1 MATPF
6 AETQNYARYGGIPV
20 KKIAALALACILLC
34 MSLTGCSDGSSVS
47 SAPTQQPNFLPD
59 ATALPVDSGS
69 AAEVLQT
76 QPTAE
81 PIFAIPAE
89 EDTEEEP
96 LFGLDTETA
105 TEEPLFG
112 LDEETL
118 PSVEDA
124 TAEPTEEPTP
134 EPTMTPAPTVYSPY
148 ASYTYASLMDT
159 SFGFVLNYPST
170 WRNLPG
176 KYTVCFEEIT
186 GEGDFP
192 ARVAVTRKKLPHKP
206 SSETLAKQFQAYVQ
220 QVCSQYD
227 PKTFELSD
235 LNSNTT
241 FMKRDGYSIGYL
253 AYSGDTEV
261 QGYMCCCAID
271 YTVYV
276 FHFCSTYEDFEPMKP
291 VLTRIRDSVSLAAQ

>member
-1 MATPF
+1 M
-6 AETQNYARYGGIPV
+6 

-89 EDTEEEP
+89 EDTEEEPLFGLDTETTTEEP

>member
-1 MATPF
+1 M
-6 AETQNYARYGGIPV
+6 

-34 MSLTGCSDGSSVS
+34 MSLTGCSNDSGVSTSS
-47 SAPTQQPNFLPD
+47 TQQPNFLPD
-59 ATALPVDSGS
+59 ATALPVNSGNS
-69 AAEVLQT
+69 ADTLQT

-89 EDTEEEP
+89 ENAEDEP
-96 LFGLDTETA
+96 LFGLDMDTA

-112 LDEETL
+112 LETDDEEPLFGLEDEAL

-134 EPTMTPAPTVYSPY
+134 EPTLTPEPTVYSPY
-148 ASYTYASLMDT
+148 AGYTYASLMDT

-206 SSETLAKQFQAYVQ
+206 SSETLAKQFQTYVQ
-220 QVCSQYD
+220 QVCSQFD
-227 PKTFELSD
+227 PKTFELSE
-235 LNSNTT
+235 LKSNTP

-253 AYSGDTEV
+253 AYSGDTEI

-271 YTVYV
+271 YNIYV